1 MQWSTDIRQGK
12 RGTVGSSLHRE
23 NLGELPNG
31 PRGWNP
37 PKEGA
42 AFRDGLWVGTL
53 VPGGAC
59 AHRCCADLASALAT
73 LPSEVSL

>member
-31 PRGWNP
+31 PRGCHQEEERAAP
-37 PKEGA
+37 IGA
-42 AFRDGLWVGTL
+42 NEDPQMPLL
-53 VPGGAC
+53 E
-59 AHRCCADLASALAT
+59 S
-73 LPSEVSL
+73 

>member
-1 MQWSTDIRQGK
+1 MQWSTDIRQRK
-12 RGTVGSSLHRE
+12 RGTVGSSLHWE
-23 NLGELPNG
+23 NLGERLNG

-53 VPGGAC
+53 VPGGAR
-59 AHRCCADLASALAT
+59 AHRCCTD
-73 LPSEVSL
+73 